1 MTDEMV
7 KDTKLYAEQIK
18 GLADTIVSITASL
31 SLDETL
37 QNITDQARQIIG
49 AHQAVTGLTV
59 NQHWAE
65 SIKTVS
71 LSDHHAAWINDE
83 EPLDMALIYDLLCL
97 HNKPLRLTQA
107 ELKAHPAWRNYAPT
121 ADKRPP
127 IRGLLAAPLIGR
139 DGHNIGLL
147 HLSDKYEGEFSE
159 SDEAILV
166 QLARIASIAIKN
178 ARLYEEAK
186 KNERARLER
195 EENQRFNVDAR
206 QAGAWNADEQRYS
219 ALFENN
225 PLPAFIYDPERLGFL
240 AVNNAAIREYGY
252 TGKEFLSL
260 KLSDIQL
267 EQKDVIDKYS
277 GASELTGHKLWKHR
291 KKNGTLIEVE
301 YNFQRFNYEGK
312 AAVLITTTNLSKPQ
326 NETQSIDQEL
336 YLLRS
341 LINKLPGF
349 IYAKDRESRFVFANL
364 TVAAGKNQQ
373 RPEDLIGK
381 SDFDYYPPELASKY
395 FAIEQEIMRTGQGI
409 LNAEVL
415 DKDENGNDIW
425 SSNTKVPWLDGK
437 GQVIGI
443 LGMSFDITER
453 KLAEDALRESEHRYR
468 KLFESNPHSMLVYDL
483 KTLAIKAVNEEAIR
497 HYGYSEKEFLR
508 KTITELRPEEDIKR
522 HPNGQPVDDSQ
533 LPGRS
538 FLRHQK
544 KDGTVIDVEATSHE
558 FVLNDRK
565 VRLVLLNDITERKR
579 AEEELRN
586 SEQRYRELFENNPH
600 PMWFYDLE
608 TLEFLAVNN
617 AAVRYYGYTREEFL
631 QMTLKDIRPAEDIP
645 ILVQDLA
652 SFTSQIHINS
662 KRRHKKKDGTITQVE
677 VTSHDISFAG
687 RKARLAMV
695 SDITERLR
703 AEEERDRFF
712 TVSLDMLCL
721 MGFDGYFKRLNPA
734 WEKTLGFTNEELMSK
749 TYIHFVHP
757 DDRKRTFE
765 LSERILAGENIQ
777 DFENR
782 YLCKDGSSRWLL
794 WSLTSSPQQQ
804 LLYAVAHDITERKR
818 AEEALAKTEEHLRQT
833 QKMEAIG
840 RLAGGVAHDFN
851 NLLTAVIGY
860 SEMALKKVAI
870 DNPIWNDILE
880 IKKAGERAATLT
892 NQLLAFGR
900 KQMLQ
905 PKILDLNSVVEN
917 ISKMLRRLIGEHI
930 DIAVVP
936 QAKLGLVKAD
946 PGQIEQVIVNLAVN
960 ARDAMPKG
968 GKLTLET
975 SNVYVSNESPFS
987 DLEIT
992 PGHYVM
998 FAMTDTGVGM
1008 DVKTMARI
1016 FEPFF
1021 TTKELGK
1028 GTGLGLSMVYGII
1041 KQSGGH
1047 VAIYSE
1053 SGVGTTVKVYL
1064 PRIDDQQFVPMLQT
1078 KIALPQ
1084 KNSETILLVEDEEVV
1099 RELTSRILRDLG
1111 YGVLVASNGQEALD
1125 IAAKSIETIDLVI
1138 SDIVMPQ
1145 MGGKELVEKLLLMKP
1160 QIKLIYIS
1168 GYTENSIV
1176 HQGVLDPNIDFLQKP
1191 FSYEAIAAKVR
1202 QVLDK
1207 RG

>member
-7 KDTKLYAEQIK
+7 NDTKLNAEWIK
-18 GLADTIVSITASL
+18 RLADAIVSITVPL
-31 SLDETL
+31 PLDETL
-37 QNITDQARQIIG
+37 KNITEQARQIIG
-49 AHQAVTGLTV
+49 AHQAVTSLTV
-59 NQHWAE
+59 NRDWAA

-71 LSDHHAAWINDE
+71 LSDKNAAWMNYE
-83 EPLDMALIYDLLCL
+83 EPPDMAGIYDLVYL
-97 HNKPLRLTQA
+97 HNKPIRLTRA
-107 ELKAHPAWRNYAPT
+107 ELEAHPAWRNIGVA
-121 ADKRPP
+121 AASRPP
-127 IRGLLAAPLIGR
+127 MRGWLAAPLIGL
-139 DGHNIGLL
+139 DGHNMGLL
-147 HLSDKYEGEFSE
+147 QLSDKYEGEFSE

-166 QLARIASIAIKN
+166 QLARVASVAIRN
-178 ARLYEEAK
+178 ARLYEKAK
-186 KNERARLER
+186 ENERDLKER
-195 EENQRFNVDAR
+195 DDNQRLTGEASQGGVRDTDAL
-206 QAGAWNADEQRYS
+206 RYS
-219 ALFENN
+219 AVFENN
-225 PLPAFIYDPERLGFL
+225 PLPAFLYDPETHVFQ
-240 AVNNAAIREYGY
+240 AVNHAAIREYGY
-252 TGKEFLSL
+252 TGNDFLSL

-267 EQKDVIDKYS
+267 EEKDVADKYS
-277 GASELTGHKLWKHR
+277 GASALTSHKLWKHR
-291 KKNGTLIEVE
+291 KKNGAIIEVE
-301 YNFQRFNYEGK
+301 YNFQRFIHEGK
-312 AAVLITTTNLSKPQ
+312 EAILITTTNLSKPQ
-326 NETQSIDQEL
+326 NETQSLDQEL

-341 LINKLPGF
+341 LISKLPGF

-364 TVAAGKNQQ
+364 TVASSKKQQ
-373 RPEDLIGK
+373 SAEDLIGK
-381 SDFDYYPPELASKY
+381 SDFDFYPPELASKY

-409 LNAEVL
+409 VNAEVL
-415 DKDENGNDIW
+415 DKDENGNQRW
-425 SSNTKVPWLDGK
+425 SSNTKIPWVDGK
-437 GQVIGI
+437 GNVIGI
-443 LGMSFDITER
+443 LGMNFDITER

-468 KLFESNPHSMLVYDL
+468 KLFESNPHSMWVYDVE
-483 KTLAIKAVNEEAIR
+483 TLAIKAVNEEAIR

-508 KTITELRPEEDIKR
+508 KTIDELRPAEDVGR
-522 HPNGQPVDDSQ
+522 FPSRQPVEDSQ
-533 LPGRS
+533 LPSRS

-558 FVLNDRK
+558 FVLKDRK
-565 VRLVLLNDITERKR
+565 VRLALLNDITERKR

-586 SEQRYRELFENNPH
+586 SERRYRELFENNPH

-608 TLEFLAVNN
+608 TLAILAVNN
-617 AAVRYYGYTREEFL
+617 AALTHYGYTREEFL
-631 QMTLKDIRPAEDIP
+631 QMTLKDIRPDEDIP
-645 ILVQDLA
+645 LLLKDLA
-652 SFTSQIHINS
+652 GFTSQIHINS
-662 KRRHKKKDGTITQVE
+662 KRRHKKKDGTIIQVE
-677 VTSHDISFAG
+677 VSSHDISFEG
-687 RKARLAMV
+687 RQARLAMV
-695 SDITERLR
+695 NDITERER

-734 WEKTLGFTNEELMSK
+734 WEKTLGYTNEELMAKS
-749 TYIHFVHP
+749 YIHFVHP
-757 DDRKRTFE
+757 DDRKRTFD
-765 LSERILAGENIQ
+765 LSKRILAGENIQ

-782 YLCKDGSSRWLL
+782 YLCKDGSSKWLL

-804 LLYAVAHDITERKR
+804 LLYAVAHDITGRKM
-818 AEEALAKTEEHLRQT
+818 AEEALSKTEEHLRQT

-860 SEMALKKVAI
+860 SEMALKKIAI
-870 DNPIWNDILE
+870 GDPIWNDLLE

-905 PKILDLNSVVEN
+905 PKILDFNSVVEN
-917 ISKMLRRLIGEHI
+917 VSKMLRRLIGENI
-930 DIAVVP
+930 EIAVIP
-936 QAKLGLVKAD
+936 EAKLGLVKAD

-975 SNVYVSNESPFS
+975 ANVYIRDESAFR

-998 FAMTDTGVGM
+998 FAMTDTGSGM

-1047 VAIYSE
+1047 VAIESE
-1053 SGVGTTVKVYL
+1053 PGSGTTVKVYL
-1064 PRIDDQQFVPMLQT
+1064 PRIDEQPFVPTLQT
-1078 KIALPQ
+1078 KITLPQ
-1084 KNSETILLVEDEEVV
+1084 KNNETILLVEDEEIV
-1099 RELTSRILRDLG
+1099 RELTARILRDLG
-1111 YGVLVASNGQEALD
+1111 YEVFVASNGQEALE
-1125 IAAKSIETIDLVI
+1125 IASGNIGKIELVI

-1145 MGGKELVEKLLLMKP
+1145 MGGKELVDKLLLMKP

-1202 QVLDK
+1202 EVLDK
-1207 RG
+1207 KD